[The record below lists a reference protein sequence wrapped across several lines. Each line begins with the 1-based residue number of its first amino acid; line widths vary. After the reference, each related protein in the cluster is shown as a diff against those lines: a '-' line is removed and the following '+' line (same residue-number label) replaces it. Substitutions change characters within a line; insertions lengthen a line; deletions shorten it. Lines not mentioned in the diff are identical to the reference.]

1 MSRAAFVSMLRPQSG
16 FSLGLQ
22 QYLYIALSGFGHE
35 PVKVAREQYAS
46 LIKRLSQKTIGG

>member
-1 MSRAAFVSMLRPQSG
+1 MLRPQSG